1 MSRKVNHQRRERS
14 DRKEQ
19 RAEERINRLS
29 QLETAGLP
37 DSRVAHIARA
47 VAATGRRLTPGVEWA
62 LSESAD
68 QKAASGMSAQ
78 EWRAREAS
86 WAAERPCDLN
96 LPHADEA
103 NRLEQAIANLRD
115 TGLWPWEPAGRMTR
129 PAGRHDPGQT
139 RSKRRKQE
147 RMTER
152 EVARTLG
159 NVRRITTEQ
168 LKAIDKELGASRDQ
182 IVSMARLTYQRAGR
196 GAIFVDIHDPE
207 AGVVAPRY
215 ALRQAFLGEGDDAE
229 PFKDIAAALDDYDPE
244 REAVVIMALDSA
256 LLAYRLDNQEQEQG
270 RYNPF
275 AII

>member
-1 MSRKVNHQRRERS
+1 MGRGAALRPQPPARRRGQS
-14 DRKEQ
+14 
-19 RAEERINRLS
+19 
-29 QLETAGLP
+29 
-37 DSRVAHIARA
+37 ARA
-47 VAATGRRLTPGVEWA
+47 GHRQSAGHQPLAVGAGGPHDAARRSSRSWPDTVEAPQTGTE
-62 LSESAD
+62 
-68 QKAASGMSAQ
+68 
-78 EWRAREAS
+78 
-86 WAAERPCDLN
+86 
-96 LPHADEA
+96 
-103 NRLEQAIANLRD
+103 
-115 TGLWPWEPAGRMTR
+115 
-129 PAGRHDPGQT
+129 
-139 RSKRRKQE
+139 
-147 RMTER
+147 TER